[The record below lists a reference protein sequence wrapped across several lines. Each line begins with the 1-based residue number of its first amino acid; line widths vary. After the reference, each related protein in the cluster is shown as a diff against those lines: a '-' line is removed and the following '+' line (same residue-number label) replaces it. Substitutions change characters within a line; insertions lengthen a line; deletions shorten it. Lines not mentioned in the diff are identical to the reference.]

1 MGIPREG
8 SSTQVWVGF
17 GQTIIGLQCN
27 GWGFCKNQWKI
38 SQRALQLY
46 YYKTTVVNYRAK
58 FHVFCCFCTF
68 DSDDP
73 EKAKIKL
80 VDGVL
85 S

>member
-1 MGIPREG
+1 M
-8 SSTQVWVGF
+8 VGAF
-17 GQTIIGLQCN
+17 AKIN
-27 GWGFCKNQWKI
+27 GRYLN
-38 SQRALQLY
+38 SQRALQQY
-46 YYKTTVVNYRAK
+46 YCQTTVANYRAK